1 MADEGR
7 KRKMQRKKGAN
18 LMKNLFKKIGALL
31 VAAVMVLAMASTAFA
46 AVAPAKITVNNLDE
60 HATITNVQIIEPD
73 QTTET
78 GWKFSNGAEASFKK
92 VSSWKNLTDQQIL
105 WKLIKYA
112 NENASV
118 PEGTVKADVADFQA
132 AMGFVEKDLASSY
145 TSENVA
151 ANVITAT
158 KAGVYAIKATT
169 TDDKN
174 YVYSPMAAFV
184 SFETYNTTTGVPT
197 NLKNE
202 TVNAKKTTN
211 ITEKTSS
218 EKDGVVEIGKEVTYT
233 VKTTV
238 PYITDD
244 VANVTYTITD
254 EITGAEYSLAK
265 DGENKGK
272 LEVSVKI
279 GDGEKTIVPV
289 TVTTENGNQKFVLDL
304 STVAANRANAN
315 KTVVISYK
323 AIVKSEV
330 VNNSVVPNDGTHTF
344 TPKTNTLYTGKITM
358 TKTDDTNETPVA
370 LANAGFVIYREE
382 TTEVEG
388 KETTKTYYAIVD
400 KDNTKTN
407 NEYVVKEWT
416 ESLDTAKADTNLI
429 ITDTNGEA
437 VVRGLDDSYTYKFKE
452 IKAPEGYSVNTRDS
466 EATWGTGADQT
477 AANRTGT
484 AAMSDTKLN
493 SLPSTGGMGTYLF
506 TIIGVVVMAG
516 AAGAFFISRR
526 KGSEE

>member
-1 MADEGR
+1 
-7 KRKMQRKKGAN
+7 
-18 LMKNLFKKIGALL
+18 MKNLFKKIGALL
-31 VAAVMVLAMASTAFA
+31 VAAVMVLSMCTAVFA
-46 AVAPAKITVNNLDE
+46 VTPATITVNNLDAK
-60 HATITNVQIIEPD
+60 ATISYLEIIVPD

-78 GWKFSNGAEASFKK
+78 GWAFANGAADEFHK
-92 VSSWKNLTDQQIL
+92 VDGWTELTDQQII
-105 WKLIKYA
+105 WKLIKFA
-112 NENASV
+112 NANAIV
-118 PEGTVKADVADFQA
+118 PSDT
-132 AMGFVEKDLASSY
+132 
-145 TSENVA
+145 VA
-151 ANVITAT
+151 ATASQFQTAMTEVEDLTFKSDVNVKGNVINANT
-158 KAGVYAIKATT
+158 AGVYAIKATT
-169 TDDKN
+169 TDTAN
-174 YVYSPMAAFV
+174 YAYSPMAAFV
-184 SFETYNTTTGVPT
+184 SFGTYTDVPT
-197 NLKNE
+197 ALTSV
-202 TVNAKKTTN
+202 TVNAKRTTIKIDKTA
-211 ITEKTSS
+211 S
-218 EKDGVVEIGKEVTYT
+218 ENDGVVEINKEVTYT
-233 VKTTV
+233 VTTNV
-238 PYITDD
+238 PYISDD
-244 VANVTYTITD
+244 ISNVTYTITD

-265 DGENKGK
+265 DGENEGK

-358 TKTDDTNETPVA
+358 TKTDDSKEKVR
-370 LANAGFVIYREE
+370 LANAGFVIYRVDGAK
-382 TTEVEG
+382 TNYALVA
-388 KETTKTYYAIVD
+388 KDTTKTGH
-400 KDNTKTN
+400 
-407 NEYVVKEWT
+407 NEYVVTDWT
-416 ESLDTAKADTNLI
+416 NNLETAKVDANLI

-452 IKAPEGYSVNTRDS
+452 IKAPEGYSVNTTDS
-466 EATWGTGADQT
+466 VATWGTNQT
-477 AANRTGT
+477 AENRTGIAT
-484 AAMSDTKLN
+484 MRDTKLN